1 MKITGIDLKG
11 KGGLKMETL
20 DEQRKRKTHSE
31 LINITCE
38 FFRRRAWA
46 CLTEVTVWNH
56 NVIPDIISVK
66 RNYLRKSISIFEI
79 KISRADF
86 LSDVRKQKYLKSMPF
101 ASKFYYV
108 CPWDL
113 IQPEEVPDG
122 IGLYY
127 VEDKYTGVCV
137 KSAKAKKVILS
148 ENVLWSMI
156 LSFEKNLQRY

>member
-1 MKITGIDLKG
+1 
-11 KGGLKMETL
+11 METL

-38 FFRRRAWA
+38 FFRRRVWA
-46 CLTEVTVWNH
+46 CLPEVKVWNH
-56 NVIPDIISVK
+56 SVNSAIDVIPDIIAIK
-66 RNYLRKSISIFEI
+66 RDYLRKSISIFEI

-156 LSFEKNLQRY
+156 LSFEKNLRR